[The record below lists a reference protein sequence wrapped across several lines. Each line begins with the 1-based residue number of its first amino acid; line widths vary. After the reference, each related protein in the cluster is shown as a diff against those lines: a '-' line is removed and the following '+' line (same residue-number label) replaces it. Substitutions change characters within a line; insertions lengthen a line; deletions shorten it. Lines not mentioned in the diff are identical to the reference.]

1 MFGNTAEKRIAR
13 EADKVASMKEDL
25 DALSWGRVLDIG
37 KQLQAKGSDET
48 DLGAELVSIAQA
60 NLSLATRLGIDPA
73 PPESRV
79 MASGMEIVEGGLAE
93 AALEDASNLPAAEAA
108 CGFAAGVETP
118 ASAEEPIVRTGFEA
132 GAAIE
137 GGEAATF
144 DPQEPPQVP
153 AFRSKTELPLVIM
166 PSQGH
171 VVEPRGEHAPV
182 LERGEEDAAGG
193 DRAIDGPSCALTG
206 EGEAGTSTGLGAE
219 GGVGDAPSA
228 LSAEDGSVAED
239 AEPFDPEPAPDPMP
253 RVSELDA
260 LEPRRPA
267 EDDGPAVSAGDP
279 ELVQP
284 VEDLG
289 SVQPATEFG
298 FVRPAAEPESMY
310 SAEKHE
316 TEQTALEPEP
326 AHPASK
332 PDSVQPATETEPVR
346 SAAEAEYAAGVESAV
361 EPETARAVDEAEP
374 VPSDAASV
382 PDRPADAPGSHRPAD
397 AVASCADAP
406 TFCANDAS
414 RSSGEADAYD
424 ADERSSRK
432 RFARFRHLYESRD
445 GALCVFED
453 EHGHLM
459 AVDASKLA

>member
-1 MFGNTAEKRIAR
+1 
-13 EADKVASMKEDL
+13 MKEDL

-37 KQLQAKGSDET
+37 KQLQAKGSDEA

-118 ASAEEPIVRTGFEA
+118 ASAEEPIARTGFEA
-132 GAAIE
+132 GAAVE

-171 VVEPRGEHAPV
+171 VVEPRGEHAPA
-182 LERGEEDAAGG
+182 LERGEEDVAGG
-193 DRAIDGPSCALTG
+193 DRTVDAPSCALTG

-228 LSAEDGSVAED
+228 LSAEGGSVAED
-239 AEPFDPEPAPDPMP
+239 AEPFDPEPAPDPTP

-279 ELVQP
+279 ELVRP
-284 VEDLG
+284 AEDPG

-298 FVRPAAEPESMY
+298 FMRPAAEPESMY
-310 SAEKHE
+310 PAKKLE

-326 AHPASK
+326 AHPVSE
-332 PDSVQPATETEPVR
+332 PDSVRPAAETEPVR
-346 SAAEAEYAAGVESAV
+346 SAAEAESAV
-361 EPETARAVDEAEP
+361 ESEIARAVDEGEP
-374 VPSDAASV
+374 VPSGAAST
-382 PDRPADAPGSHRPAD
+382 PGRPAD
-397 AVASCADAP
+397 AVEPCADAP
-406 TFCANDAS
+406 TFRANDAS
-414 RSSGEADAYD
+414 RSADEADACD
-424 ADERSSRK
+424 ADERPSRK

-445 GALCVFED
+445 GTLCVFED

>member
-1 MFGNTAEKRIAR
+1 
-13 EADKVASMKEDL
+13 MKEDL

-37 KQLQAKGSDET
+37 KQLQAKGSDEA

-132 GAAIE
+132 GAAVE

-171 VVEPRGEHAPV
+171 VVEPCGEHAPV
-182 LERGEEDAAGG
+182 LERGEEDVAGG
-193 DRAIDGPSCALTG
+193 DRTVDAPSCALTG
-206 EGEAGTSTGLGAE
+206 EGEAGSSTGLGAE

-239 AEPFDPEPAPDPMP
+239 AEPFDPEPAPDPTP
-253 RVSELDA
+253 CVSE
-260 LEPRRPA
+260 
-267 EDDGPAVSAGDP
+267 
-279 ELVQP
+279 QI
-284 VEDLG
+284 
-289 SVQPATEFG
+289 
-298 FVRPAAEPESMY
+298 
-310 SAEKHE
+310 
-316 TEQTALEPEP
+316 ALEPEP
-326 AHPASK
+326 AHPASE
-332 PDSVQPATETEPVR
+332 PDSVQPAAETEPVR
-346 SAAEAEYAAGVESAV
+346 SAAKAEYAV

-374 VPSDAASV
+374 VPSGAAAA
-382 PDRPADAPGSHRPAD
+382 PGRPADTPGSYRPED
-397 AVASCADAP
+397 AVESCADAP

-414 RSSGEADAYD
+414 RSADEADACD
-424 ADERSSRK
+424 ADERPSRK